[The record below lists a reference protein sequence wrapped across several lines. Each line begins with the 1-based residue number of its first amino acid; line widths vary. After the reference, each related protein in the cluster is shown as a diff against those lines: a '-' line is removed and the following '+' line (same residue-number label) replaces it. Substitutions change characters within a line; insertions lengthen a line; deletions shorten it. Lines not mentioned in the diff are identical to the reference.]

1 VSNVAGNVTLARLL
15 TATVVRASY
24 WGVVLYAGDL
34 LLRGTATLIV
44 RSPGAH
50 VVRTIDRNADLVLR
64 RARLAIDVSAVVC
77 FLLMTLNAT
86 GQWSLVRTS
95 VAGALTAQWGIGGLK
110 FSFASALV
118 FVITLYASIVI
129 SQLLCAVLEEDVYAR
144 VVLPRGVPG
153 TFTMLVRYGAITLG
167 FLLAAAIAGIPLD
180 RLAFVLGAFSV
191 GIGFGLQTIVNNF
204 VSGLILMFER
214 PIQIGDTVDVGGLV
228 GRVRHIGVRASR
240 LETSDGA
247 EAIVPNG
254 ELVSGRIINWTLTSR
269 NRRIEIQVSVVR
281 DTDPERALAVL
292 RDAVS
297 GTPDVLT
304 DPAPSSLLRGFGTG
318 TLDLS
323 LFFWTAK
330 FEEWTRVRSD
340 VTVRVNQALRDA
352 GIELASEPPPVS

>member
-1 VSNVAGNVTLARLL
+1 
-15 TATVVRASY
+15 
-24 WGVVLYAGDL
+24 
-34 LLRGTATLIV
+34 
-44 RSPGAH
+44 
-50 VVRTIDRNADLVLR
+50 
-64 RARLAIDVSAVVC
+64 
-77 FLLMTLNAT
+77 
-86 GQWSLVRTS
+86 
-95 VAGALTAQWGIGGLK
+95 
-110 FSFASALV
+110 
-118 FVITLYASIVI
+118 
-129 SQLLCAVLEEDVYAR
+129 
-144 VVLPRGVPG
+144 
-153 TFTMLVRYGAITLG
+153 MLVRYGAITLG